1 MVDARTSL
9 PAVSTAS
16 AAAAP
21 GRRLSAGPYGVLAIL
36 TLIYVINI
44 MDRQLFAT
52 LQESIKAD
60 LNLSDLQLGLLGGA
74 MFSVFFATAGLPLGY
89 LADRWSRVK
98 VIALSCAAWSVC
110 TAACGLAGS
119 FWQMALARIGVA
131 SGEAGGV
138 SPSYS
143 VLSDH
148 FPPERRGFASG
159 VFSAGAPVG
168 LMLGA
173 ALGAAVAGAAGWR
186 WAFIGI
192 GLPGV
197 LIALA
202 LLVFVRDRK
211 PSDPGSDAASAP
223 PRPLEAARFVWRTQS
238 LRRIAFAAAATSFA
252 GYALLQ
258 WVASFLIR
266 TQHMTYDAIAY
277 SFAPVLLLG
286 AVGSFAG
293 GYLVDRFGKTRPA
306 LYGLVPA
313 AALLLAAPG
322 FALAFLAPTGGM
334 TIALMAA
341 PYTLNFFWIAPALAA
356 AQNIAPPATR
366 ATVVAVMAFLNNI
379 LGFSLGPVM
388 IGAISDALAPALGP
402 GEALRTALLIGCA
415 CYLPAAGLFLWAARA
430 LPRDMEAA
438 RAA

>member
-1 MVDARTSL
+1 MVDVRASL
-9 PAVSTAS
+9 PPAETA
-16 AAAAP
+16 
-21 GRRLSAGPYGVLAIL
+21 GRVQSRSRFAAGPYGVLAVL
-36 TLIYVINI
+36 TLIYVVNI

-60 LNLSDLQLGLLGGA
+60 LGLSDLQLGLLGGA
-74 MFSVFFATAGLPLGY
+74 MFSIFFATAGLPLAY

-98 VIALSCAAWSVC
+98 VIALSCAAWSVF
-110 TAACGLAGS
+110 TAACGFASS

-148 FPPERRGFASG
+148 FPPERRGFATG
-159 VFSAGAPVG
+159 IFSAGAPIG

-186 WAFIGI
+186 WAFIAI

-197 LIALA
+197 LIALF
-202 LLVFVRDRK
+202 LVVLVRDRK
-211 PSDPGSDAASAP
+211 PGDPGAVAEAAA
-223 PRPLEAARFVWRTQS
+223 PRPMEAVRFVWATPS
-238 LRRIAFAAAATSFA
+238 LRRLALAAAATSFA

-266 TQHMTYDAIAY
+266 TQNMSYEEIAFA
-277 SFAPVLLLG
+277 FAPVLLLG

-293 GYLVDRFGKTRPA
+293 GFIVDRLGKARPS

-313 AALLLAAPG
+313 AALFIAAPL
-322 FALAFLAPTGGM
+322 FAAAFLAPTGGL
-334 TIALMAA
+334 TIAFMAI
-341 PYTLNFFWIAPALAA
+341 PYTLNFFWIAPTLAA
-356 AQNIAPPATR
+356 AQNISAPATR

-379 LGFSLGPVM
+379 IGFSLGPVM

-402 GEALRTALLIGCA
+402 SESLRTALLIGSA
-415 CYLPAAGLFLWAARA
+415 CYLPAGALFLWAARA
-430 LPRDMEAA
+430 LPRDMAA
-438 RAA
+438 RTA